1 MVVTRQCGLWQREDE
16 GGLDRLWPKYGVCQ
30 ESREVRLEMH
40 LRGES
45 PVHFLSVSDVVALHE
60 ELLARTGGLGGLR
73 DVGLLESAG

>member
-1 MVVTRQCGLWQREDE
+1 
-16 GGLDRLWPKYGVCQ
+16 
-30 ESREVRLEMH
+30 MH